1 MSQPNT
7 STSNNNRKRSSTTC
21 TSPQPPTTTTTTGG
35 DSGGG
40 GGAHF
45 LAMKKAKSQ
54 AVSCSLDNKNGF
66 QQHQF
71 DNNPSAEPSS
81 MIEDPTENDAGR
93 ASSAGGFTANLA
105 RKKATPPQ
113 PAKKLVIK
121 LLKAKPTLPTN
132 FEENTWAV
140 LKSAISAIF
149 LKQPDPCDLEKL
161 YQAVN
166 DLCLYK
172 MGEVFT
178 KGLRGSVKPI
188 YLLL

>member
-121 LLKAKPTLPTN
+121 LLKGPRFNLLPNSHSYFN
-132 FEENTWAV
+132 F
-140 LKSAISAIF
+140 
-149 LKQPDPCDLEKL
+149 
-161 YQAVN
+161 
-166 DLCLYK
+166 
-172 MGEVFT
+172 
-178 KGLRGSVKPI
+178 
-188 YLLL
+188 